1 MLQEKMNIVVL
12 CGGTSTEREIS
23 IVSGEGVARALR
35 AKGHRAIL
43 LDVFFGDERIDF
55 MDAFPDQYDVAFAA
69 AEIRANDRY
78 LFAAENNPSRSF
90 FGPNVRRICRMADIV
105 FLALHGANGEDG
117 KIQAAFDLEKIR
129 YTGAGYIS
137 SAFSMDKG
145 LTKLMLG
152 FHGVRV
158 PKGTVVSS
166 REGYVDPED
175 LGLSY
180 PVVAKVACGGS
191 SVGVFICQNEKEYAK
206 SLERCFEL
214 ESQVVVYNRPKT
226 VNETIYYNVD
236 MLHSAIF
243 HDRQIR
249 FQYVQW
255 TVSKEM
261 ALRHGG
267 DWYYVSPWGLLWDDE
282 NYYLI
287 AYDSENREIRHYRVD
302 KMLHIE
308 TQEQER
314 DGEEQCRP
322 AECAQ
327 LHERLAL
334 LEIHEARLWKVPYP
348 RCGISKLP
356 LAITEKTTS
365 SRIDNPKKPRL
376 LK

>member
-214 ESQVVVYNRPKT
+214 ESQVVVEEYIDGREFSVGVLDGRALPVIEIVPKEGFYDYKNKYT
-226 VNETIYYNVD
+226 AGATDEYCPAD
-236 MLHSAIF
+236 L
-243 HDRQIR
+243 
-249 FQYVQW
+249 
-255 TVSKEM
+255 
-261 ALRHGG
+261 
-267 DWYYVSPWGLLWDDE
+267 SPE
-282 NYYLI
+282 
-287 AYDSENREIRHYRVD
+287 
-302 KMLHIE
+302 K
-308 TQEQER
+308 TQEMQR
-314 DGEEQCRP
+314 MAEE
-322 AECAQ
+322 AY
-327 LHERLAL
+327 LAL
-334 LEIHEARLWKVPYP
+334 YLETYARFDFMMRKNGDIFCLEANT
-348 RCGISKLP
+348 LP
-356 LAITEKTTS
+356 GMTPTSLMPQEAAVVGMSYADFCEKIIEVSLERYRRT
-365 SRIDNPKKPRL
+365 DK
-376 LK
+376 